1 MYTSQVFTYLTTDT
15 YLHNTMKDFKRGGFN
30 DRGGDRGNRG
40 GFGGGDRGGNRG
52 GFGGGDRPRFNN
64 KPRFG
69 SRDEGPKEMFP
80 ATCSECKRACEVPFR
95 PNGEKPVFCNDCFN
109 AQKESMSGNFAPKPR
124 FENKFER
131 GFDKPRFDR
140 NDRPARD
147 FGPSARPAAPVVDE
161 RNNRRID
168 ELKAQVA
175 GLSAQMKEVLA
186 IIGTQTQVS
195 KLPADSKKVPASAAK
210 KTVTASV
217 KKTATATVKPV
228 AKKAVVKKAVVKKK
242 TASKKK

>member
-52 GFGGGDRPRFNN
+52 GFGGGDRPSRYGKPSQDARFNN

-80 ATCSECKRACEVPFR
+80 AKCSECGRSCEVPFR
-95 PNGEKPVFCNDCFN
+95 PNGEKPVFCNDCFS
-109 AQKESMSGNFAPKPR
+109 AQKESQSGNFAPKPR
-124 FENKFER
+124 
-131 GFDKPRFDR
+131 FDKPRFDR
-140 NDRPARD
+140 NDRPQRD
-147 FGPSARPAAPVVDE
+147 FGPTARPVAPVMDE

-186 IIGTQTQVS
+186 IIGN
-195 KLPADSKKVPASAAK
+195 KPAVVVPVAKAKEVTPVKTKKPVPVVKKVA
-210 KTVTASV
+210 
-217 KKTATATVKPV
+217 
-228 AKKAVVKKAVVKKK
+228 AKKAVKAPTKKK
-242 TASKKK
+242 VAAKKK

>member
-1 MYTSQVFTYLTTDT
+1 M
-15 YLHNTMKDFKRGGFN
+15 NDFKGRGGFN

-40 GFGGGDRGGNRG
+40 GFGGDRGGNRG

-80 ATCSECKRACEVPFR
+80 AKCSECGRACEVPFR
-95 PNGEKPVFCNDCFN
+95 PNGEKPVFCNDCFS
-109 AQKESMSGNFAPKPR
+109 AQKESASGNFAPKPR
-124 FENKFER
+124 FDKKFE
-131 GFDKPRFDR
+131 GSRFDR
-140 NDRPARD
+140 NDRPGRD
-147 FGPSARPAAPVVDE
+147 FGPSARPVAPVVDE

-186 IIGTQTQVS
+186 IIGNKEAV
-195 KLPADSKKVPASAAK
+195 KVTPIAK
-210 KTVTASV
+210 AKET
-217 KKTATATVKPV
+217 TATVVKKV
-228 AKKAVVKKAVVKKK
+228 AAKKAVVKKVTKKVAAKKK
-242 TASKKK
+242 

>member
-15 YLHNTMKDFKRGGFN
+15 YLHNNMKDFKRGGFG

-52 GFGGGDRPRFNN
+52 GFGGGDRPSRYGKPSQDARFNN

-69 SRDEGPKEMFP
+69 GRDEGPKEMFP
-80 ATCSECKRACEVPFR
+80 TKCSECGRACEVPFR
-95 PNGEKPVFCNDCFN
+95 PNGEKPVFCNDCFS

-124 FENKFER
+124 F
-131 GFDKPRFDR
+131 DKPRFDR
-140 NDRPARD
+140 NDRPQRD
-147 FGPSARPAAPVVDE
+147 FGSSAPVVDE

-186 IIGTQTQVS
+186 IIRNKPVVAAAAPVVKTKEVA
-195 KLPADSKKVPASAAK
+195 PVVKKVAEKAAKVAKVAPKKAAKAPAKKKSAAK
-210 KTVTASV
+210 K
-217 KKTATATVKPV
+217 K
-228 AKKAVVKKAVVKKK
+228 
-242 TASKKK
+242 

>member
-1 MYTSQVFTYLTTDT
+1 M
-15 YLHNTMKDFKRGGFN
+15 NDFKRGGFG

-80 ATCSECKRACEVPFR
+80 TKCSECGRACEVPFR
-95 PNGEKPVFCNDCFN
+95 PNGEKPVFCNDCFG

-124 FENKFER
+124 F
-131 GFDKPRFDR
+131 DR
-140 NDRPARD
+140 NDRPQRD
-147 FGPSARPAAPVVDE
+147 FGPTARPVAPVVDE

-186 IIGTQTQVS
+186 IIGNKPVVVTAT
-195 KLPADSKKVPASAAK
+195 PAVKTKEVVPVIKKVAAK
-210 KTVTASV
+210 K
-217 KKTATATVKPV
+217 V
-228 AKKAVVKKAVVKKK
+228 AKAPAKKK
-242 TASKKK
+242 VAAKKK